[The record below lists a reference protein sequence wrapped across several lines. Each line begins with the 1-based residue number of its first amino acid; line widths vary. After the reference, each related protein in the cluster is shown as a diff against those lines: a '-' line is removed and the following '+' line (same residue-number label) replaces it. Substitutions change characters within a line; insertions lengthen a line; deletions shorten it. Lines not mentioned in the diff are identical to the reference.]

1 MKSWMKLGWLLAAA
15 ALGGCATAPIGDEG
29 DIANN
34 PWAVQSNAARPAA
47 ASTATPGWHHLP
59 FPGKTET
66 RFRYAR
72 KDGRDAIAVLASSS
86 ASMLRSKVRIEPAD
100 LAGVRFSWKVPQL
113 IAGADLAS
121 READDSPVRVVL
133 FFEGDRSRF
142 SQRDAMTAELVRAV
156 TGEEMPYATLMYV
169 WCNRREPGTVINSP
183 RTTRVRTMVVE
194 SGARNLNQ
202 WLDYER
208 DIRADYQRA
217 FGEAPGALVGI
228 GIMTDSDNTRSTA
241 QAWYGP
247 VRLHRAGL
255 QKLIALRA
263 SADELAAAP
272 IL

>member
-1 MKSWMKLGWLLAAA
+1 MKLGGLLAIA
-15 ALGGCATAPIGDEG
+15 ALVGCATAPAIEEG
-29 DIANN
+29 GIANN
-34 PWAVQSNAARPAA
+34 PWAVQSS
-47 ASTATPGWHHLP
+47 ASRQLGAVTATPQWHHLP

-100 LAGVRFSWKVPQL
+100 LAGVRFSWKVPEL

-121 READDSPVRVVL
+121 READDSPVRIVL

-142 SQRDAMTAELVRAV
+142 SPREAMTAELVRAV

-169 WCNRREPGTVINSP
+169 WCNRREPGTVVNSP

-194 SGARNLNQ
+194 SGTRNLNQ
-202 WLDYER
+202 WLEYER
-208 DIRADYQRA
+208 DIRADFQRA

-241 QAWYGP
+241 HACQ
-247 VRLHRAGL
+247 VCGL
-255 QKLIALRA
+255 DAH
-263 SADELAAAP
+263 LATQHACRR
-272 IL
+272 